1 MDDVLPASSVAW
13 THSTKVECSRWP
25 ITLDRSPGA
34 VLMIAQY
41 AVQIECGADQCKMS
55 EGLRKIAQSL
65 SLRTDLFC
73 VKPEMIRITQH
84 SLKHKPGLVELF
96 RDSLTRSR
104 KRLHKPERAHV
115 ESALLTEGRV
125 SSIHACA
132 PAMLLSLNCCGDA
145 ALSRQRSRVQ
155 VSSFPPAF
163 STTLAAAT
171 NDGAELEGEEREGT
185 FMPLFPP
192 GTLEQLNR

>member
-34 VLMIAQY
+34 VCLMIAQY

-65 SLRTDLFC
+65 SLRTYLFC

-115 ESALLTEGRV
+115 ESALLTRKSVNARLRRV
-125 SSIHACA
+125 SVDQAVTDETA
-132 PAMLLSLNCCGDA
+132 VAW
-145 ALSRQRSRVQ
+145 ALKDRIQ
-155 VSSFPPAF
+155 
-163 STTLAAAT
+163 
-171 NDGAELEGEEREGT
+171 GAEHPRIVWGHEKYQRHD
-185 FMPLFPP
+185 
-192 GTLEQLNR
+192 